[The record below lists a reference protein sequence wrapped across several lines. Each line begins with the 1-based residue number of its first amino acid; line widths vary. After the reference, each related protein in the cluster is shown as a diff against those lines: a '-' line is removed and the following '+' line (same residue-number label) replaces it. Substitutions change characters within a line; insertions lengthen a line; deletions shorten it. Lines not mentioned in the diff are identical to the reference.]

1 MANPTGNPIPCP
13 YSVGSTFCL
22 RVTLS
27 SGSTLESQVT
37 VLETYAPFTISPVM
51 RVSLDFTLI
60 PDQKR
65 APYPLPPELVLKVY
79 DRRFAGDLREQY
91 HLNSP
96 THETETRYHQ
106 YIASG
111 RAPEGR
117 RAIGEEIDTFGSF
130 EACPQELLEHLIATR
145 IGPHFDSEYA
155 AYRRLESLQGREIPK
170 FYGSTEFL
178 DGQSVPGLHLSVRG
192 ILLQRIQ
199 GTSLENMDPALFNVN
214 NVFMDALRVV
224 DACGDLGV
232 LNQDV
237 RLGNFIVKPDGAVVM
252 IDFAQSR
259 LRKEDEDDLDWKR
272 VKWHEDK
279 EGCVGWAGT
288 KKYGWL

>member
-1 MANPTGNPIPCP
+1 MANPKGNPIPCP
-13 YSVGSTFCL
+13 YSVGSTFRL

-51 RVSLDFTLI
+51 RVSLDSTI
-60 PDQKR
+60 PDQKCVSC
-65 APYPLPPELVLKVY
+65 PLPPELVFKVC
-79 DRRFAGDLREQY
+79 DRRFASDLREHY
-91 HLNSP
+91 YLNSP
-96 THETETRYHQ
+96 TYETEMHYYQ

-117 RAIGEEIDTFGSF
+117 KAIGEEIDTFGSF

-145 IGPHFDSEYA
+145 ISPHFDSECA
-155 AYRRLESLQGREIPK
+155 TYRRLENLQGRDIPK
-170 FYGSTEFL
+170 FYGSTVFL
-178 DGQSVPGLHLSVRG
+178 EGQSVSGL
-192 ILLQRIQ
+192 
-199 GTSLENMDPALFNVN
+199 DPPSREYGFNVN
-214 NVFMDALRVV
+214 DVFMDALRVV

-237 RLGNFIVKPDGAVVM
+237 RLGNFIVKPDGDVVM

-272 VKWHEDK
+272 AKRNEDE

-288 KKYGWL
+288 NKYGWLYIRSLKYLPPPEDVDN